1 MSHLRLVHSHKP
13 DPNTPDLPRLRTMDD
28 AYKLYDRPRFRVGDR
43 TFKQLEPGTYSD
55 GKITVFYDQQ
65 DSTSWAARVGSLFTS
80 YYWAPE
86 HAVANMLRSLEA
98 AR

>member
-1 MSHLRLVHSHKP
+1 MSHLKLVQNRKP
-13 DPNTPDLPRLRTMDD
+13 DPNTPDLPILRNMDD
-28 AYKLYDRPRFRVGDR
+28 ARTLYRRPMFRVGDR

-55 GKITVFYDQQ
+55 GKITVFCDQQ
-65 DSTSWAARVGSLFTS
+65 DNTSWAARVGSLFTS